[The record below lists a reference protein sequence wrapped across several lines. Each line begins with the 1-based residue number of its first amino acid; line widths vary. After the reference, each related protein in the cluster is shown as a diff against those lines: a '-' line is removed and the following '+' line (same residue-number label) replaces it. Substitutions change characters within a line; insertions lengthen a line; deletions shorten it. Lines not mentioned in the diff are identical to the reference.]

1 MGEDKGMLERINQ
14 IARETGVPTKKIM
27 DLLFI
32 LRTGELVENN
42 ELLQR
47 VGVAKNALNQ
57 AKELLSSVL
66 KPPSKVTQLN
76 EDSTQEVQSLFGP
89 DYKPEE
95 ALWIIL
101 ENDDYRKSVDL
112 LKKYADQRP
121 TSERKYD
128 QFTATIETTAR
139 RASLLNFF
147 EDVRGKRLLFLGD
160 DDFTSVT
167 VASLKEASGV
177 MVLDIDDRILDNI
190 RKVTKTESLEIGLE
204 NYDARKTLPTAYRQK
219 FDIVFTDPP
228 YTPEGIKLFVS
239 RAIQALSPKNQSA
252 RIYVCYG
259 NSDRAKERFLPIYE
273 VLISSG
279 LMMRWVFDKFNRYQG
294 AESIGS
300 ASSLFILEVTSKTK
314 PLITGNY
321 DRSIYTNN

>member
-27 DLLFI
+27 DFLFI
-32 LRTGELVENN
+32 LQTGEPVENN

-47 VGVAKNALNQ
+47 VGVSKNALNQ
-57 AKELLSSVL
+57 TKELLSSL
-66 KPPSKVTQLN
+66 LEPPSKSTQLA
-76 EDSTQEVQSLFGP
+76 EGAIMEVKTILGS

-95 ALWIIL
+95 ILWSLL
-101 ENDDYRKSVDL
+101 EDDYYRKSVEL
-112 LKKYADQRP
+112 LGKYADQRP
-121 TSERKYD
+121 SPERKYD
-128 QFTATIETTAR
+128 QFTATVETTAK

-160 DDFTSVT
+160 DDFTSVA
-167 VASLKEASGV
+167 VAGLNTASEV
-177 MVLDIDDRILDNI
+177 AVLDIDNRILDKIDSISKSEKLNI
-190 RKVTKTESLEIGLE
+190 NSG
-204 NYDARKTLPTAYRQK
+204 NYDARKTLPPAYSGK

-239 RAIQALSPKNQSA
+239 RAIQALDPKNQSA

-279 LMMRWVFDKFNRYQG
+279 LMIRWTFDKFNRYEG

-300 ASSLFILEVTSKTK
+300 SSSLIVLDITSKTK
-314 PLITGNY
+314 ALVTNDY
-321 DRSIYTNN
+321 DKPIYTNN

>member
-1 MGEDKGMLERINQ
+1 MGEDKSMLERINQ
-14 IARETGVPTKKIM
+14 IAKETGVPTKKIK

-32 LRTGELVENN
+32 LKTGKPVENN
-42 ELLQR
+42 ELLQE
-47 VGVAKNALNQ
+47 VGVSKNALNQ
-57 AKELLSSVL
+57 AKELLSSLL
-66 KPPSKVTQLN
+66 KPPSKNTQLA
-76 EDSTQEVQSLFGP
+76 ESAVKEMGVTFDP

-95 ALWIIL
+95 SLWSLL
-101 ENDDYRKSVDL
+101 EDGYYRKSVEL
-112 LKKYADQRP
+112 LKKYADQKP
-121 TSERKYD
+121 SPDRKYD

-139 RASLLNFF
+139 RTSLLNFF

-160 DDFTSVT
+160 DDFTSVS
-167 VASLKEASGV
+167 VAGLHTASEV
-177 MVLDIDDRILDNI
+177 VVLDIDNRILDKIDSISKSEKLNI
-190 RKVTKTESLEIGLE
+190 NSD
-204 NYDARKTLPTAYRQK
+204 NYDARKTLPPTYSGK
-219 FDIVFTDPP
+219 FDVVFTDPP
-228 YTPEGIKLFVS
+228 YTTEGIKLFVS
-239 RAIQALSPKNQSA
+239 RAVQALDLSNQTA

-273 VLISSG
+273 VFGASG

-321 DRSIYTNN
+321 DGSIYTNN